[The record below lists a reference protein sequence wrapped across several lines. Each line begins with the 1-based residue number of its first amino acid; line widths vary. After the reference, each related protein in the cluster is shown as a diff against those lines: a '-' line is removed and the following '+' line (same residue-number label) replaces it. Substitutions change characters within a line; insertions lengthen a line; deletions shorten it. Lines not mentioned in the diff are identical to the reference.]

1 MQGWDRYFDNAATT
15 PVDPLVLDEML
26 PFLRDEFGNANSPHG
41 WGSRARAAVERA
53 RQRIAEALGADDP
66 SQVIFTSG
74 STESNNWALRAF
86 RSGSVGPF
94 EHESV
99 RAPAE
104 AKGFK
109 VLDNDGWNVEPAS
122 SELVS
127 HMLVNNETGMHFDLA
142 PMRANTH
149 CLHSDITQAVGKVAE
164 PLSGLDLAS
173 FSSHKVHGPKGVGA
187 LFVRDPAS
195 TPYPLLLG
203 GEHEFG
209 ARAGTLNV
217 AGIVGFGLACALAEE
232 HRTSMW
238 QHALSL
244 RELVIEALRDVQDV
258 EFHSMGVPHIL
269 AISFLGLE
277 GETIVLEADA
287 RGFGIGSG
295 AACSTGSTEP
305 SHVLTA
311 LGIEP
316 DWIRGTVRISFGRYN
331 SKESSA
337 ALAASLVEVVTRLR
351 RLRN

>member
-15 PVDPLVLDEML
+15 PVDPLVLAEML
-26 PFLRDEFGNANSPHG
+26 PYLGDEFGNANSPHG

-53 RQRIAEALGADDP
+53 RQRVAEALGADDP
-66 SQVIFTSG
+66 SQVLFTSG
-74 STESNNWALRAF
+74 STESNNWVLRAF
-86 RSGSVGPF
+86 DGGLVGPF

-104 AKGFK
+104 DLGFT
-109 VLDNDGWNVEPAS
+109 VLDNEGWDVKPAS
-122 SELVS
+122 SGFIS
-127 HMLVNNETGMHFDLA
+127 HMLVNNETGMHFDLS
-142 PMRANTH
+142 PLRANCR

-164 PLSGLDLAS
+164 PLNSLDLAS
-173 FSSHKVHGPKGVGA
+173 LSSHKVNGPKGVGA

-195 TPYPLLLG
+195 TPTPLLLG

-217 AGIVGFGLACALAEE
+217 AGIVGFGLACSLAEE
-232 HRTSMW
+232 HRAATW
-238 QHALSL
+238 QHALTM
-244 RELVIEALRDVQDV
+244 RELVTETLGEVQDG
-258 EFHSMGVPHIL
+258 EIHRMGVPHIL
-269 AISFLGLE
+269 AVSFLGLE
-277 GETIVLEADA
+277 GETVVLEMDA
-287 RGFGIGSG
+287 RGYGIGSG

-337 ALAASLVEVVTRLR
+337 ALAANLVDVITRLR